1 MATIH
6 TSAAASAPAL
16 GLTLDGVANAS
27 AVDLSDAVE
36 DTAVSSTLDLP
47 HKLTSERV
55 RRRSELAR
63 AQAATTPTEE
73 IELPELPTIKE
84 KDSPGARVRIQELAV
99 VAGGGGIGGA
109 SGSASA
115 APSGFFGPGPD
126 GAPVFRVDDDVEIA
140 RSFPS
145 SLTPSVR
152 FEEETGSTAELS
164 PAQKAENRRRS
175 YVNFATLCLCIFFEG
190 WNDGTTGPLLP
201 RIQEY
206 YNVSYIR
213 PELRS
218 YAHDSCRLALL

>member
-36 DTAVSSTLDLP
+36 DTAVSSTLGLP

-99 VAGGGGIGGA
+99 VAGGGIGGA

-206 YNVSYIR
+206 YHVSYIR
-213 PELRS
+213 TASHIR
-218 YAHDSCRLALL
+218 AHDSRRLVLL